1 MLSDDILRYLFVE
14 WNPMGSIGIQ
24 RSPSVSIEITGLVV
38 NLTSD
43 KSSINEIRLVLKA
56 IKRSSFFQARM
67 TWIYIFF
74 FQALKQNSALR

>member
-24 RSPSVSIEITGLVV
+24 RSPSLSIEITGLVI

-43 KSSINEIRLVLKA
+43 KCSINEIRLVLKA
-56 IKRSSFFQARM
+56 ISETAFFKRE
-67 TWIYIFF
+67 
-74 FQALKQNSALR
+74 